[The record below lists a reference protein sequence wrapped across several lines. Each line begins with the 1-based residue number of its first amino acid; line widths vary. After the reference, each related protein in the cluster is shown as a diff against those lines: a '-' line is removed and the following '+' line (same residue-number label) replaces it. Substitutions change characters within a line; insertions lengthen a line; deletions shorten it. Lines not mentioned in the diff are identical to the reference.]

1 MFRADDAKVQGRLFP
16 PAFNGIKDSQPGAL
30 SPWPWW
36 RQIQPWANPYS
47 FRSTLGKNT
56 RACMHARIHTRIHT
70 YTPTY
75 MHACTTLHYVPLHY
89 ITIPYINLHY
99 ITLHYIHTH
108 IHTYIHAYIHAQS
121 GSPSSPPSAEVP
133 RASVACCS
141 TRAPAQGQAPLDDA
155 LPVIKE
161 FKIYGVATSGTT

>member
-99 ITLHYIHTH
+99 ITLHTH
-108 IHTYIHAYIHAQS
+108 IHTYIHTYMHTYTLKVAARQVHQVRKSHALRL
-121 GSPSSPPSAEVP
+121 PAVP
-133 RASVACCS
+133 
-141 TRAPAQGQAPLDDA
+141 QGHQPKDK
-155 LPVIKE
+155 PR
-161 FKIYGVATSGTT
+161 

>member
-99 ITLHYIHTH
+99 ITLHTH
-108 IHTYIHAYIHAQS
+108 IHTYIHTCIHTRSKWQPVKS
-121 GSPSSPPSAEVP
+121 TKCGSPTRFGCLLFHKGTSPRTS
-133 RASVACCS
+133 
-141 TRAPAQGQAPLDDA
+141 PAR
-155 LPVIKE
+155 
-161 FKIYGVATSGTT
+161 